1 MFLRVRSSQVTTL
14 QCGTRQEP
22 VIVPTLYQLEPR
34 MRVTRAVTSETL
46 MAPLPSM
53 SAREGVRN
61 CIKSENAT
69 MMCMKPHIMVGIY
82 GVRGECSFM
91 REHYLPGIYWR
102 T

>member
-1 MFLRVRSSQVTTL
+1 MSINSIFSHTML
-14 QCGTRQEP
+14 
-22 VIVPTLYQLEPR
+22 PR
-34 MRVTRAVTSETL
+34 R
-46 MAPLPSM
+46 
-53 SAREGVRN
+53 GVRN

>member
-1 MFLRVRSSQVTTL
+1 MLSLGPGWQCKHFPPLATLSTFVIYDSYIHSQYDDVEVLIPYGGDYTHAEL
-14 QCGTRQEP
+14 
-22 VIVPTLYQLEPR
+22 PR
-34 MRVTRAVTSETL
+34 R
-46 MAPLPSM
+46 
-53 SAREGVRN
+53 GVRN

-69 MMCMKPHIMVGIY
+69 MMCVKPHIMVGIY